1 LGVVSAGANR
11 HDSPLLGPTLQ
22 AATGQVGPHWPPDVT
37 VQLDAGYDSHVTRTL
52 LDGLGLHGEIARKGV
67 PAPVQVGKHWVAERT
82 HAWMN
87 GYGKLRRCT
96 DRDGKIV
103 DFFLYRAAA
112 FVTVRALIRE
122 ARTRYRWPTRPT
134 TRRLK

>member
-1 LGVVSAGANR
+1 VGGRASNGTRSGAVPGITTDHEAHSAWNDRLADQPNR
-11 HDSPLLGPTLQ
+11 
-22 AATGQVGPHWPPDVT
+22 A
-37 VQLDAGYDSHVTRTL
+37 
-52 LDGLGLHGEIARKGV
+52 GLHWAL
-67 PAPVQVGKHWVAERT
+67 PAPVQVGKRWVAERT

-96 DRDGKIV
+96 DRSGKVV
-103 DFFLYRAAA
+103 DFFLYLAAA